1 MRTRLAIFIMMLLSA
16 TLGAQA
22 QKRIKVIDITV
33 QMPKVGADI
42 IDEDA
47 KVTAIKTDVFGSKN
61 MLGDDKI
68 GDAGVGF
75 FEYDT
80 TGKPVVP
87 AADAKF
93 EAGRDYQMVVSVTN
107 FTDVLFNYKNDKEF
121 TADNTTLKV
130 TVNGEPANI
139 ITASGRP
146 LQCELRVTMGGKR
159 NPYLANTKVSAAD
172 GEHSGYGYVDL
183 GLPSGTKWATCNV
196 GAAKPEAYGD
206 FYGYGETKTKKE
218 FWEKNFEGYGS
229 SLYNNSKRLGSYAEE
244 DNLYSVSTSME
255 HKLKPEYDAARQSMG
270 GEWSLP
276 TRMQHKELVENTS
289 AKFIIVNGVKGTL
302 YTSLKNGK
310 SIFVP
315 YAGHKIGG
323 VVHDRGTVAVYL
335 TANSHRSTEMY
346 AYVWGSAY
354 HTGKKGEAAIFS
366 MYGHGADEDNT
377 GYPTYQGYSVRAVF
391 GGKEVSDDKVS
402 GKGSKKGSKKG
413 DSSEDK
419 GVMGKAKGLLK
430 KGKSLFDKL

>member
-1 MRTRLAIFIMMLLSA
+1 MLLSA

-302 YTSLKNGK
+302 YKRQVYIRSLCGTQDRRGGARPRHGSCLSYCQFPPLYRNVCLRLGQRL
-310 SIFVP
+310 P
-315 YAGHKIGG
+315 YGQER
-323 VVHDRGTVAVYL
+323 RGCHL
-335 TANSHRSTEMY
+335 L
-346 AYVWGSAY
+346 YVWTWSRRGQHRLPY
-354 HTGKKGEAAIFS
+354 VPRLLRTRRVRWQGGERRQGVGQGLKERLEEGRQFRRQ
-366 MYGHGADEDNT
+366 GHHG
-377 GYPTYQGYSVRAVF
+377 Q
-391 GGKEVSDDKVS
+391 
-402 GKGSKKGSKKG
+402 GKGIAEEGQES
-413 DSSEDK
+413 
-419 GVMGKAKGLLK
+419 V
-430 KGKSLFDKL
+430 